1 MPASSANLGIAGLEL
16 PNFSI
21 RPVPDESELVFQV
34 SGNGDMA
41 AIEPL
46 TRYLKGVHA
55 EALRLGAAVVRLD
68 VRELYFL
75 NSSCLKSLLSWVS
88 QLASDATPAYRVA
101 FVTSPQLHWQRRSLE
116 ALRRLAPQVVTLS

>member
-1 MPASSANLGIAGLEL
+1 MPASSLNLGIAGLEL

-68 VRELYFL
+68 VRDLYFL

-88 QLASDATPAYRVA
+88 QLASDATPAYRVS

-116 ALRRLAPQVVTLS
+116 ALRRLAPQVVSVG